1 MKADDLLKLSQTTL
15 EEILD
20 LESKSSLHHV
30 SNPILTAPY
39 DNSNDTSERNLKR
52 KEMGFGGTDGT
63 VFEINS
69 SNGSPDVMGRHSS
82 KSNSKINRNGNSS
95 SSSSKGKGKKRKISV
110 NHSIN
115 SVDDGREEGERD
127 EEGGHLFDEEED
139 DEDDYMSEEEDSID
153 DFRGSAHKG
162 RGRGSSSPSRNKSKQ
177 SESAIIGTSNLS
189 ITQNQG
195 SNGMTIAE
203 NGVANNSSNNS
214 NNNSNDNSNNKSN
227 NNSNNKSNNI
237 ISSSSSTLLLD
248 LGTNSSD
255 KPYGGQGEHG
265 EESQLEYLE
274 ESFQLIALMVRGN
287 AARIKDDM
295 K

>member
-20 LESKSSLHHV
+20 SESKSTLQNV
-30 SNPILTAPY
+30 SNTILTAPQEII
-39 DNSNDTSERNLKR
+39 NEASERNLKR
-52 KEMGFGGTDGT
+52 KEIGFGDTDST
-63 VFEINS
+63 VFDNS
-69 SNGSPDVMGRHSS
+69 YSNGSPDMIGKSNI
-82 KSNSKINRNGNSS
+82 KSNSKIMKNGSNNGSS
-95 SSSSKGKGKKRKISV
+95 SGSKSKSKSKKRKISM
-110 NHSIN
+110 NHSMN
-115 SVDDGREEGERD
+115 SADSGRM
-127 EEGGHLFDEEED
+127 EGGRDGDGDEDHLHDEDEDEEE
-139 DEDDYMSEEEDSID
+139 EYMSEEDSMD
-153 DFRGSAHKG
+153 EFRSSAHKG
-162 RGRGSSSPSRNKSKQ
+162 RGRGSSSPNKMKSKQ
-177 SESAIIGTSNLS
+177 SETALIDTSNLS
-189 ITQNQG
+189 ASKNQSLYGMAITQNG
-195 SNGMTIAE
+195 A
-203 NGVANNSSNNS
+203 ANNSNNS
-214 NNNSNDNSNNKSN
+214 NNH
-227 NNSNNKSNNI
+227 I

>member
-20 LESKSSLHHV
+20 LESKSSLHHA

-52 KEMGFGGTDGT
+52 KEMGFGSTDGT

-82 KSNSKINRNGNSS
+82 KSNSKINRNGNSSS

-139 DEDDYMSEEEDSID
+139 DEEDYMSEEEDSID

-177 SESAIIGTSNLS
+177 SESAIIGSSNLS

-195 SNGMTIAE
+195 PNGMTIAE
-203 NGVANNSSNNS
+203 NGVAS
-214 NNNSNDNSNNKSN
+214 
-227 NNSNNKSNNI
+227 NSNNKSNNI

-274 ESFQLIALMVRGN
+274 ETFQLIALMVRGN

>member
-20 LESKSSLHHV
+20 LESKSSLHHA

-39 DNSNDTSERNLKR
+39 DNINDTLERNLKR

-82 KSNSKINRNGNSS
+82 KSNSNINRNGNSS

-139 DEDDYMSEEEDSID
+139 DEEDYMSEEEDSID

-189 ITQNQG
+189 ITQNQDP
-195 SNGMTIAE
+195 NGMTIAE
-203 NGVANNSSNNS
+203 NGVS
-214 NNNSNDNSNNKSN
+214 NKSN
-227 NNSNNKSNNI
+227 SKSNNI

>member
-1 MKADDLLKLSQTTL
+1 M
-15 EEILD
+15 I
-20 LESKSSLHHV
+20 
-30 SNPILTAPY
+30 
-39 DNSNDTSERNLKR
+39 
-52 KEMGFGGTDGT
+52 
-63 VFEINS
+63 
-69 SNGSPDVMGRHSS
+69 GRHSS

-139 DEDDYMSEEEDSID
+139 DEEDYMSEEEDSID

-195 SNGMTIAE
+195 SNGMTLAE
-203 NGVANNSSNNS
+203 NGVASNS
-214 NNNSNDNSNNKSN
+214 NNISNNISN
-227 NNSNNKSNNI
+227 NNSNNI
-237 ISSSSSTLLLD
+237 ISSSSSNLLLD

>member
-20 LESKSSLHHV
+20 SESKSTLQHI
-30 SNPILTAPY
+30 SNSILTAPH
-39 DNSNDTSERNLKR
+39 DIINATSERNLKR
-52 KEMGFGGTDGT
+52 KEMGLSDADSTLFD
-63 VFEINS
+63 NNY
-69 SNGSPDVMGRHSS
+69 SNGSPDMIGKSNI
-82 KSNSKINRNGNSS
+82 KSNSKIMKNGSNNGNSS
-95 SSSSKGKGKKRKISV
+95 GSKGKGKKRKISM
-110 NHSIN
+110 NHSMN
-115 SVDDGREEGERD
+115 SADSGRV
-127 EEGGHLFDEEED
+127 EGGRDGDKDEDEDHQYAEDEEE
-139 DEDDYMSEEEDSID
+139 EEDYMSEEESMDE
-153 DFRGSAHKG
+153 FRSSAHKG
-162 RGRGSSSPSRNKSKQ
+162 RGRGSSSPNKMKSKQ
-177 SESAIIGTSNLS
+177 SETALIDTSNLS
-189 ITQNQG
+189 ASKNQSLYGMAITQNG
-195 SNGMTIAE
+195 A
-203 NGVANNSSNNS
+203 ANNSNNS
-214 NNNSNDNSNNKSN
+214 NNH
-227 NNSNNKSNNI
+227 I